1 MLDHPIMR
9 GNMSKYILLLLMS
22 ILLASNLCVAS
33 NDTDIQN
40 AKKFMNDGMYPQAI
54 ALWEKVIEDHPEDAA
69 SYFQLGICHLN
80 LYDFDNADDSFAEAI
95 RLQLDYAYKVSDEYM
110 KVACNAITEAKVTVA
125 FDAYKKATQYQP
137 DMEVGIDKL
146 CGVEIKEKV
155 ERIKTLSNEA
165 EKHIK
170 EKLDQIVKV
179 IEEIKAQ
186 MAQEMN

>member
-1 MLDHPIMR
+1 ML
-9 GNMSKYILLLLMS
+9 KYLIPLLMS
-22 ILLASNLCVAS
+22 ILLVSNLCIAS

-40 AKKFMNDGMYPQAI
+40 AKKFMNDEMYPQAI
-54 ALWEKVIEDHPEDAA
+54 ALWDKVIEEYPEDAA
-69 SYFQLGICHLN
+69 SHFQLGICYLN
-80 LYDFDNADDSFAEAI
+80 LHDFDNADDSFAEAI

-110 KVACNAITEAKVTVA
+110 KVACKAITEAKVTVA

-170 EKLDQIVKV
+170 EKLDQIVKA
-179 IEEIKAQ
+179 IEEIKSQ
-186 MAQEMN
+186 MAQEMNAI

>member
-1 MLDHPIMR
+1 
-9 GNMSKYILLLLMS
+9 MSKYILLLLMS

-54 ALWEKVIEDHPEDAA
+54 ALWDKVIEEHPEDAA
-69 SYFQLGICHLN
+69 SHFQLGICYLN

-95 RLQLDYAYKVSDEYM
+95 RLQLDYAYKLSDEYM

-170 EKLDQIVKV
+170 EKLVQIVKV

>member
-1 MLDHPIMR
+1 M
-9 GNMSKYILLLLMS
+9 KYILPLLMS

-54 ALWEKVIEDHPEDAA
+54 AFWDKVIEEHPEDAA
-69 SYFQLGICHLN
+69 SYFQLGICYLN
-80 LYDFDNADDSFAEAI
+80 LYDFDKADDSFAEAI

-110 KVACNAITEAKVTVA
+110 KVACKAITDAKIIVA
-125 FDAYKKATQYQP
+125 LNAYKKATQYQP
-137 DMEVGIDKL
+137 DMDVGIDKL
-146 CGVEIKEKV
+146 CGVEIKKKV

-170 EKLDQIVKV
+170 EKLDQIVKA

-186 MAQEMN
+186 MAQEMNSI

>member
-1 MLDHPIMR
+1 M
-9 GNMSKYILLLLMS
+9 Y

-54 ALWEKVIEDHPEDAA
+54 AFWDKVIEEHPEDA
-69 SYFQLGICHLN
+69 SPYFQLGICYLN
-80 LYDFDNADDSFAEAI
+80 LHNFDDADDSFAEAI

-110 KVACNAITEAKVTVA
+110 KVACKAITEAKVTVA

-137 DMEVGIDKL
+137 DMEIGIDKL

-155 ERIKTLSNEA
+155 ERTKTLSNEA

-170 EKLDQIVKV
+170 EKLDQIIKA
-179 IEEIKAQ
+179 IEEIKAK
-186 MAQEMN
+186 MAQETNAI